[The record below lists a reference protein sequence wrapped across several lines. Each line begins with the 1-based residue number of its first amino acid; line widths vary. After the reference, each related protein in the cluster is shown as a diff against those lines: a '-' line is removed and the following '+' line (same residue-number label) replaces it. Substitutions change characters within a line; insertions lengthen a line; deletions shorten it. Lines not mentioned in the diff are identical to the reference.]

1 LYRLEGVTVK
11 KAILKRLV
19 PVISIILLVTFLLSA
34 CDSAPPRIP
43 EAHAYNPGP
52 AFQTNFNNDEDPRRQ
67 VRCQVIFEV
76 IDEDAIEELGGYTYV
91 VRNAVLVVLGELT
104 MHELTTDRD
113 LDDIAQRMVDRVNED
128 IGSSIDLVV
137 RAYFTDFALQ

>member
-1 LYRLEGVTVK
+1 MKRAK
-11 KAILKRLV
+11 LKRLI
-19 PVISIILLVTFLLSA
+19 PVISIILLVTFLISA
-34 CDSAPPRIP
+34 CDSAAPRIP
-43 EAHAYNPGP
+43 VSYAFNPGP
-52 AFQTNFNNDEDPRRQ
+52 AFQTNFNNEEDPRRQ
-67 VRCQVIFEV
+67 VKCQVIFEV
-76 IDEDAIEELGGYTYV
+76 IDEAAIEELGEYTYV

-128 IGSSIDLVV
+128 IGSNIDLVV

>member
-11 KAILKRLV
+11 KTNLKRLI
-19 PVISIILLVTFLLSA
+19 PIISIILLVTFLLTA
-34 CDSAPPRIP
+34 CESAPPRIP
-43 EAHAYNPGP
+43 VSHTYNPGP

-104 MHELTTDRD
+104 MHELTTNRD

-128 IGSSIDLVV
+128 IGSNIDLVV